1 MLNRN
6 HVSLFFMLAIITSA
20 PGCGASGGDAALQ
33 GSWRITKMATNG
45 EYLPDDK
52 VNTKARLVLDGNKYI
67 GRQGDRVQNEWTFTV
82 DSSKNPKQLLVSR
95 GVSNGKERFSYL
107 IYKIE
112 GDTLTTK
119 SGSRAFPTDFSTNT
133 DQGCYV
139 TVYQRGGD

>member
-6 HVSLFFMLAIITSA
+6 HLSLCFVLAIIASA
-20 PGCGASGGDAALQ
+20 SGCGGSADDAALLQ
-33 GSWRITKMATNG
+33 GTWRITKMATDG

-52 VNTKARLVLDGNKYI
+52 VNTEGRLVLDGNKYI
-67 GRQGDRVQNEWTFTV
+67 MRQGDRVRNEWTFTV

-119 SGSRAFPTDFSTNT
+119 SGSNSFPTDFSTDT
-133 DQGCYV
+133 DRGCYV
-139 TVYQRGGD
+139 TVYQRDD

>member
-1 MLNRN
+1 MSNRN
-6 HVSLFFMLAIITSA
+6 HLNLFFVLAIIASA
-20 PGCGASGGDAALQ
+20 LGCGGSGGNAALQ

-52 VNTKARLVLDGNKYI
+52 VNTKSRLVLDGNKYI
-67 GRQGDRVQNEWTFTV
+67 MRQGDRVLNEWTFKV

-119 SGSRAFPTDFSTNT
+119 SGASSFPTEFSTST
-133 DQGCYV
+133 DRGCFL
-139 TVYQRGGD
+139 TVYQRDRD

>member
-1 MLNRN
+1 
-6 HVSLFFMLAIITSA
+6 
-20 PGCGASGGDAALQ
+20 
-33 GSWRITKMATNG
+33 MATNG

-52 VNTKARLVLDGNKYI
+52 VNTKGRLVLDGNKYI
-67 GRQGDRVQNEWTFTV
+67 MRQGDRVRNEWTFTV

-119 SGSRAFPTDFSTNT
+119 SGASSFPTDFSNDT
-133 DQGCYV
+133 DGGCFV
-139 TVYQRGGD
+139 TVYQRGD

>member
-6 HVSLFFMLAIITSA
+6 HLTLFLVLAIIASA
-20 PGCGASGGDAALQ
+20 PGCVSASDAALQ

-45 EYLPDDK
+45 EYLPEDK
-52 VNTKARLVLDGNKYI
+52 VNTEARLVLDGNKYI
-67 GRQGDRVQNEWTFTV
+67 MRQGDRVRNEWTFTV

-119 SGSRAFPTDFSTNT
+119 AGSNSFPTDFSTDT
-133 DQGCYV
+133 DRGSYV

>member
-6 HVSLFFMLAIITSA
+6 HAGLLFVLAIITSVPA
-20 PGCGASGGDAALQ
+20 CDGSGGESALQ
-33 GSWRITKMATNG
+33 GSWKITKMATGG

-52 VNTKARLVLDGNKYI
+52 VNTKGRLVLDGNKYI
-67 GRQGDRVQNEWTFTV
+67 MRQGDRVRNEWTFTV

-95 GVSNGKERFSYL
+95 GVLNGKEQFSYL

-119 SGSRAFPTDFSTNT
+119 SGASKFPSDFSTNT

-139 TVYQRGGD
+139 TVYQRAGD

>member
-1 MLNRN
+1 
-6 HVSLFFMLAIITSA
+6 
-20 PGCGASGGDAALQ
+20 
-33 GSWRITKMATNG
+33 MATGG

-52 VNTKARLVLDGNKYI
+52 VNTGGRLVLDGNKYI
-67 GRQGDRVQNEWTFTV
+67 MRQGDRVLNEWTFTV

-107 IYKIE
+107 IFKIE

-119 SGSRAFPTDFSTNT
+119 SGSPSFPTDFSTNT

-139 TVYQRGGD
+139 TVYQRVGK

>member
-6 HVSLFFMLAIITSA
+6 HVSLFFVLAIIASA
-20 PGCGASGGDAALQ
+20 PGCAEEAALQ
-33 GSWRITKMATNG
+33 GTWKITKMATGG

-52 VNTKARLVLDGNKYI
+52 INTKGRLVLEGNKYI
-67 GRQGDRVQNEWTFTV
+67 MRQGDRVLNEWTFTV

-107 IYKIE
+107 IYKVE

-119 SGSRAFPTDFSTNT
+119 SGSPTFPTDFSTNT

-139 TVYQRGGD
+139 TVYQRGD